1 MLGLLVLL
9 LISWGLL
16 FLIEKK
22 NLNALGLIP
31 SKDRLLQFGLGLA
44 ILVPSCLVLIG
55 IETAVQSVQWQRTEF
70 DLKTLAEAFYYHWRS
85 ALTEDLVFRGALLYI
100 LLQRLG
106 SQGALWI
113 SAVCFGVYHVFSY
126 GILEDSWILIAYV
139 IVITGFTGYVW
150 AYAFSKTRSMYL
162 GLGFHMGYN
171 LLMACF
177 YQAQPYGELLF
188 SEVSKQEL
196 LDPLASFYSIFRGLV
211 PTVLTFLSLKVL
223 FNMGWIPGVHPQKK

>member
-1 MLGLLVLL
+1 MLGLLVFL

-16 FLIEKK
+16 YLTEKK

-31 SKDRLLQFGLGLA
+31 SKDRLLQFVLGLV
-44 ILVPSCLVLIG
+44 ILVLSCLVLIG
-55 IETAVQSVQWQRTEF
+55 IETAVQSVQWESTEF
-70 DLKTLAEAFYYHWRS
+70 DFETFVQALYYHWRS

-106 SQGALWI
+106 SQRALWI
-113 SAVCFGVYHVFSY
+113 SAVCFGVYHLFSY
-126 GILEDSWILIAYV
+126 GILEDRWILIAYV

-177 YQAQPYGELLF
+177 YEAQPYGELLF

-211 PTVLTFLSLKVL
+211 PTALTFLSLKVL
-223 FNMGWIPGVHPQKK
+223 FNMGWMPGVHPQKK